1 MVSLSELLTVRALML
16 FYVVCSTIDSSWD
29 RSSPSLWSTSYYT
42 SDSARSSPVIS
53 PAIQRRHLPKPAP
66 PPKPKSKP
74 IPIMGSKSLPE
85 ADTLSNF
92 TTPSASPGSSSK
104 GLDLFFRQMEKIS
117 KLGSDEQGRW
127 FRGHAW
133 IFLPSPILYCLSVP
147 FWCYVLFFELDL
159 SSAWQWIYY
168 FLTVV
173 FNILIC
179 IVSVLVLIVFLELP
193 LLTFIHIHISYPIL
207 LCEKKTLHLILNLS
221 FLIEI
226 TTEGKWKK
234 PAVNIL
240 TLTP

>member
-1 MVSLSELLTVRALML
+1 ML

-127 FRGHAW
+127 FRGQCMN
-133 IFLPSPILYCLSVP
+133 IPPLTYSLVP
-147 FWCYVLFFELDL
+147 FCAL
-159 SSAWQWIYY
+159 
-168 FLTVV
+168 
-173 FNILIC
+173 
-179 IVSVLVLIVFLELP
+179 LVLCLVFWTWFEFSMKMKLFP
-193 LLTFIHIHISYPIL
+193 FIIFWQ
-207 LCEKKTLHLILNLS
+207 LCSIYWFAL
-221 FLIEI
+221 FLF
-226 TTEGKWKK
+226 
-234 PAVNIL
+234 L
-240 TLTP
+240 Y

>member
-16 FYVVCSTIDSSWD
+16 LYVVCSTIDSSWD

-42 SDSARSSPVIS
+42 SDSACSSPVIS

-127 FRGHAW
+127 FRGRCMN
-133 IFLPSPILYCLSVP
+133 IPPLTYSLVP
-147 FWCYVLFFELDL
+147 FCALLVFFELDL
-159 SSAWQWIYY
+159 SSAWQWNCFHLLFFDSCVQYIDLHCFCSCTNCLSGVTSPDFYSHSH
-168 FLTVV
+168 L
-173 FNILIC
+173 
-179 IVSVLVLIVFLELP
+179 LP
-193 LLTFIHIHISYPIL
+193 NSSL
-207 LCEKKTLHLILNLS
+207 
-221 FLIEI
+221 
-226 TTEGKWKK
+226 WKK
-234 PAVNIL
+234 HLALDLKPIIPHRNNHWR
-240 TLTP
+240 

>member
-127 FRGHAW
+127 FRGQCMNIPPLTYSLVPFCALLVLCLVFWTWFEFSMTMNLLFFDSCVQYIDLHC
-133 IFLPSPILYCLSVP
+133 FCSCTNCLSGVTSP
-147 FWCYVLFFELDL
+147 DFYSHSHLLPNSSLWKKNLALDL
-159 SSAWQWIYY
+159 K
-168 FLTVV
+168 
-173 FNILIC
+173 
-179 IVSVLVLIVFLELP
+179 
-193 LLTFIHIHISYPIL
+193 PIIP
-207 LCEKKTLHLILNLS
+207 HRNNH
-221 FLIEI
+221 
-226 TTEGKWKK
+226 WR
-234 PAVNIL
+234 
-240 TLTP
+240 

>member
-1 MVSLSELLTVRALML
+1 MSELLTVRALML
-16 FYVVCSTIDSSWD
+16 FYVVCSNIDSSWD
-29 RSSPSLWSTSYYT
+29 RSSPSLWSTSYCT

-127 FRGHAW
+127 FRGQSMHIPPPHPFFTA
-133 IFLPSPILYCLSVP
+133 FLC
-147 FWCYVLFFELDL
+147 
-159 SSAWQWIYY
+159 SSGVMSC
-168 FLTVV
+168 F
-173 FNILIC
+173 
-179 IVSVLVLIVFLELP
+179 
-193 LLTFIHIHISYPIL
+193 
-207 LCEKKTLHLILNLS
+207 LNL
-221 FLIEI
+221 I
-226 TTEGKWKK
+226 
-234 PAVNIL
+234 
-240 TLTP
+240 

>member
-1 MVSLSELLTVRALML
+1 MLVSLSELLTVRALML

-133 IFLPSPILYCLSVP
+133 IFFPSPILYCLSVP

-159 SSAWQWIYY
+159 SSAWKWNCFHLLFFDSCVQYIDLHCFCSCTNCLSGVTSPDFYSHSH
-168 FLTVV
+168 L
-173 FNILIC
+173 
-179 IVSVLVLIVFLELP
+179 LP
-193 LLTFIHIHISYPIL
+193 NSYL
-207 LCEKKTLHLILNLS
+207 WKKTLALDLKSIIPHRNNH
-221 FLIEI
+221 
-226 TTEGKWKK
+226 WR
-234 PAVNIL
+234 
-240 TLTP
+240 

>member
-1 MVSLSELLTVRALML
+1 MVSLSELLAVRALML

-127 FRGHAW
+127 FRGQCMN
-133 IFLPSPILYCLSVP
+133 IPSPLP
-147 FWCYVLFFELDL
+147 FFTA
-159 SSAWQWIYY
+159 S
-168 FLTVV
+168 
-173 FNILIC
+173 
-179 IVSVLVLIVFLELP
+179 
-193 LLTFIHIHISYPIL
+193 
-207 LCEKKTLHLILNLS
+207 LCSFGVMSCFLNL
-221 FLIEI
+221 I
-226 TTEGKWKK
+226 
-234 PAVNIL
+234 
-240 TLTP
+240 